1 MNRGKFSQRR
11 FWENS
16 LNPAETLANR
26 GILVFGAFCALEH
39 LTTVRSLRNFV
50 RFLVAV
56 QLLPALESGEETLVG
71 GQAVLEGV
79 MMRSPHAWAIACRK
93 PSGEVVT
100 MSEPLARPSEK
111 HKWMAWPIV
120 RGVMTLGYAM
130 SLGYR
135 ALRFSAN
142 VAIEEVMQ
150 SDKEH
155 VETAASAVPPKLA
168 PSASSG
174 QALSLPNGRS
184 EAEATDASKSKS
196 REKAA
201 AISGWLAAVNV
212 IISLAFF
219 IFMYKYL
226 PLLAATELKKAN
238 PALGGQIVF
247 NLVDGAIRLL
257 LFLLFI
263 WGVSLFPDIRRV
275 YQYHGAEHKTVFAF
289 ENGDPLE
296 TSRGAEIFHVP
307 SALRHQ
313 LSDDGDAD
321 LDRLLHAGSVHH
333 VLGAFRIAH
342 RAAARDR
349 RSVLRNHP
357 LRRQASRLA
366 LRPDDRS
373 RPLAATH
380 HDPAAVGR
388 NGPMRHHRARSG
400 HGPGKRTRRRIGD
413 CLGFPTRETVVG
425 RLSLV
430 VGLSATQHYS
440 CLREVSTCQHLSRIC
455 EFGKKR

>member
-1 MNRGKFSQRR
+1 MVS
-11 FWENS
+11 
-16 LNPAETLANR
+16 
-26 GILVFGAFCALEH
+26 
-39 LTTVRSLRNFV
+39 SLRNFV

-79 MMRSPHAWAIACRK
+79 MMRSPHAWATACRK

-100 MSEPLARPSEK
+100 MSEPLERPSEK

-142 VAIEEVMQ
+142 VAIEDVMQ
-150 SDKEH
+150 NDDAHGEKSL
-155 VETAASAVPPKLA
+155 VETAASAVPLK
-168 PSASSG
+168 
-174 QALSLPNGRS
+174 RS
-184 EAEATDASKSKS
+184 EAEASPVDSVKTKS

-201 AISGWLAAVNV
+201 ALSGWLAAANV
-212 IISLAFF
+212 VISLAFF

-247 NLVDGAIRLL
+247 NLVDGAVRLI

-275 YQYHGAEHKTVFAF
+275 YRYHGAEHKTVFAF

-296 TSRGAEIFHVP
+296 ITAVQKYSTYHPRCGTSFLMTVMLISIGFYMLVPFTTFWARFASRIALLPVIAGVSYEIIRFAAKHRGSLF
-307 SALRHQ
+307 ALMTAPGLWLQRITTQ
-313 LSDDGDAD
+313 PPSDDMAQCAITA
-321 LDRLLHAGSVHH
+321 LDQAMTLEKDHGGKLV
-333 VLGAFRIAH
+333 IA
-342 RAAARDR
+342 
-349 RSVLRNHP
+349 
-357 LRRQASRLA
+357 
-366 LRPDDRS
+366 
-373 RPLAATH
+373 
-380 HDPAAVGR
+380 
-388 NGPMRHHRARSG
+388 
-400 HGPGKRTRRRIGD
+400 
-413 CLGFPTRETVVG
+413 
-425 RLSLV
+425 
-430 VGLSATQHYS
+430 
-440 CLREVSTCQHLSRIC
+440 
-455 EFGKKR
+455 